1 MLILLFFQVDL
12 ILKIVRYSKMTDT
25 ERRLKNSNES
35 STKLSIHNSRLI
47 DTSGE
52 SSPDTDE
59 EDEYGERV
67 RQDQSDLPS
76 EYWQIQKLVKY
87 LKGGNQTATIIAL
100 CSMRDFNLSQEAC
113 QFAIRDVGGLEV
125 LINLLDTEDIKCKIG
140 SLQILKEISK
150 NPYIRRSIA
159 DLGGLQTMVSILT
172 EQDKDLKCLAA
183 ETIANVAKF
192 KRARKVVRQHNGIK
206 RLVALLDSVKTHPHQ
221 SYSQVELNKD
231 IEVAR
236 SGALALWSLSKS
248 RKNKHEMR
256 RSGVIPLLASLL
268 KSPHESMCIPI
279 VGTLQECAS
288 EVSNSLF
295 DIILEY
301 F

>member
-1 MLILLFFQVDL
+1 MN
-12 ILKIVRYSKMTDT
+12 KESKSSEL
-25 ERRLKNSNES
+25 ERKKTLSNGS
-35 STKLSIHNSRLI
+35 PSKLSLHNK

-52 SSPDTDE
+52 SSPESDE
-59 EDEYGERV
+59 EDELADRG

-140 SLQILKEISK
+140 SLQILKEISQ

-159 DLGGLQTMVSILT
+159 DLGGLQTMVKILT
-172 EQDKDLKCLAA
+172 EPDKDLKCLAA

-192 KRARKVVRQHNGIK
+192 KRARKVVRQNNGIK
-206 RLVALLDSVKTHPHQ
+206 RLVALLDSVRTIPHH
-221 SYSQVELNKD
+221 SYSQAETKILKWPDVVL
-231 IEVAR
+231 
-236 SGALALWSLSKS
+236 LLY
-248 RKNKHEMR
+248 
-256 RSGVIPLLASLL
+256 GV
-268 KSPHESMCIPI
+268 
-279 VGTLQECAS
+279 
-288 EVSNSLF
+288 
-295 DIILEY
+295 
-301 F
+301 